1 MLWREGDK
9 TRCFHMKDV
18 YRVDQKRTKGKRDGR
33 LHVTLSP
40 AYGFYRYRLDFPD
53 EAACARAAD
62 AMLEHRSY
70 KAPQQIKL
78 RVCSWNMGNAL
89 PQEDLAPW
97 LGGDADVYAMGVQE
111 ARYSAEGAPVLHPLT
126 TLHPLPCCTPCHAAS
141 PSPRCTPAPWK

>member
-9 TRCFHMKDV
+9 PRCFHMKDV

-40 AYGFYRYRLDFPD
+40 ACGFYRYRLDFPD

-78 RVCSWNMGNAL
+78 RVCSSSPL
-89 PQEDLAPW
+89 RTVHVQLRLANSR
-97 LGGDADVYAMGVQE
+97 E
-111 ARYSAEGAPVLHPLT
+111 
-126 TLHPLPCCTPCHAAS
+126 TLEILI
-141 PSPRCTPAPWK
+141 

>member
-1 MLWREGDK
+1 MAGIDQVLWREGDK
-9 TRCFHMKDV
+9 GRGFHMKDV

-40 AYGFYRYRLDFPD
+40 ASGFYRYRLDFPD

-70 KAPQQIKL
+70 KAPTEIKL

-89 PQEDLAPW
+89 PQARPRRDAQCKMMPRTGTCTRTRARSHR
-97 LGGDADVYAMGVQE
+97 GGCESRGAL
-111 ARYSAEGAPVLHPLT
+111 RPSAGG
-126 TLHPLPCCTPCHAAS
+126 
-141 PSPRCTPAPWK
+141 PRTVAGR

>member
-89 PQEDLAPW
+89 PQEDLAP
-97 LGGDADVYAMGVQE
+97 
-111 ARYSAEGAPVLHPLT
+111 
-126 TLHPLPCCTPCHAAS
+126 
-141 PSPRCTPAPWK
+141 

>member
-89 PQEDLAPW
+89 PQARPLRHAHGKMRCKMRCKMRPR
-97 LGGDADVYAMGVQE
+97 ARTCTRTRARSHRGV
-111 ARYSAEGAPVLHPLT
+111 
-126 TLHPLPCCTPCHAAS
+126 CAS
-141 PSPRCTPAPWK
+141 RGRLRPPAG

>member
-1 MLWREGDK
+1 VAGIDHVLWREGDK
-9 TRCFHMKDV
+9 GRGFHMKDV

-70 KAPQQIKL
+70 KAPTEIKL

-89 PQEDLAPW
+89 PQARPLRDAQCKMMPRAGTCTRTRARSRR
-97 LGGDADVYAMGVQE
+97 GGCESRGAH
-111 ARYSAEGAPVLHPLT
+111 RPSAGG
-126 TLHPLPCCTPCHAAS
+126 
-141 PSPRCTPAPWK
+141 PRAVAGR